1 MSDAPPPL
9 AYRPCWNAATIVD
22 PKANVSGSTSVA
34 CWLSG
39 LVNGSE
45 LIWTR
50 ATLAWAAGA
59 PIQVARQ
66 EATVRASAAVS
77 VRFME
82 RLLLTLDWERE
93 HSLPGGLVAERPE
106 GKSTNGAPT
115 LRSACTVFTDPQRF
129 RKRKKRY

>member
-1 MSDAPPPL
+1 
-9 AYRPCWNAATIVD
+9 
-22 PKANVSGSTSVA
+22 
-34 CWLSG
+34 
-39 LVNGSE
+39 VNGSE

-106 GKSTNGAPT
+106 GKSTNGVPT

-129 RKRKKRY
+129 PEALADLRAPIAVSGPARPPTRGPIRLHGRPKQ